1 MNTSIIPTQ
10 GDKPVYYHFPK
21 PITAM
26 ELLEKAA
33 EVIGETL
40 VEQDAYIAPDIT
52 MKFLSCKLVKQE
64 REIFAVMFLDNQNRL
79 IEYQQL
85 FYGTVNAASVYP
97 REVVKAALALNAAA
111 IIIAHNHPSGE
122 PEPSS
127 ADITITERIKAAC
140 ELVDVRLLDHIVV
153 GSTCVSLAQ
162 RGQI

>member
-21 PITAM
+21 LITAM

-33 EVIGETL
+33 EVIGESL
-40 VEQDAYIAPDIT
+40 VGQDAYTAPDIT
-52 MKFLSCKLVKQE
+52 MKVLSCKLAKQE

-111 IIIAHNHPSGE
+111 IIIAHNHPSGDA
-122 PEPSS
+122 EPSS
-127 ADITITERIKAAC
+127 ADITITNRIKEAC
-140 ELVDVRLLDHIVV
+140 DLVDVRLLDHIVV
-153 GSTCVSLAQ
+153 GSTSVSLAQ
-162 RGQI
+162 RGQV

>member
-1 MNTSIIPTQ
+1 MNPSIILTQ
-10 GDKPVYYHFPK
+10 GDKPVYYHFPN

-33 EVIGETL
+33 EVIGESL
-40 VEQDAYIAPDIT
+40 MGQDAYTDPDIT
-52 MKFLSCKLVKQE
+52 MKYLSCKLAKQE

-97 REVVKAALALNAAA
+97 REVVKAALSLNAAA
-111 IIIAHNHPSGE
+111 IIIAHNHPSGD

-127 ADITITERIKAAC
+127 ADITITGRIRQAC